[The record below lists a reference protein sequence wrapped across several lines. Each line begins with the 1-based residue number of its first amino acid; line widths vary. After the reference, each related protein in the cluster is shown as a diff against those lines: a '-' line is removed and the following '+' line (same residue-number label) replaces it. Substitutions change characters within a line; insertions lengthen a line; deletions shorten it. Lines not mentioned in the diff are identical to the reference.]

1 MVSALGGEPIPRPG
15 LLPRTICWQTLEF
28 LGPQSPTLWAQRCL
42 CGVKEG
48 GREQAVLASGKMSGE
63 SGLLTCPSLPSS
75 PPCPGVSVSFLTPS
89 TTSSL
94 ASSHIPPIVIPAFY
108 QLSSHHLLSL
118 DARAPF
124 KGFLSSKHSI
134 LTKKKKKKVTEEQ
147 RHSQH
152 TS

>member
-75 PPCPGVSVSFLTPS
+75 LPLPRSLCVLPHSF
-89 TTSSL
+89 
-94 ASSHIPPIVIPAFY
+94 HY
-108 QLSSHHLLSL
+108 QLSGLKPHTSNCHSSLLPAQFPPPPLPRCQSPIQ
-118 DARAPF
+118 RVFEF
-124 KGFLSSKHSI
+124 KAFHFD
-134 LTKKKKKKVTEEQ
+134 KKKKKKSD
-147 RHSQH
+147 RRAKK
-152 TS
+152 